1 MEQGRREQTNANLL
15 ETATVL
21 PFGECLLGERLWPL
35 GLPFGIPGTG
45 SRPNTPGKC
54 PRGLSDLG
62 WDRIPERWEAAV
74 ASPFGR
80 FPALPA
86 RMDSCPWP
94 PRVKTWSILS
104 RSTLSAPGDL
114 TF

>member
-1 MEQGRREQTNANLL
+1 MAPGAALW
-15 ETATVL
+15 L
-21 PFGECLLGERLWPL
+21 PGK
-35 GLPFGIPGTG
+35 G
-45 SRPNTPGKC
+45 SGPNTQGKC
-54 PRGLSDLG
+54 PRGLPDLG

-74 ASPFGR
+74 VSPFGR

-94 PRVKTWSILS
+94 PRVKTWSVLS
-104 RSTLSAPGDL
+104 RSTRSAPGDL